1 MGIITAIV
9 VCACRCEAHVLQ
21 LLDVDNWQ
29 KHKHL
34 TGFSSYFLLLSTCST
49 HHRRGVFQRDFCSR
63 KNIKIF
69 YASRTLKIS
78 FILKKRINTSF
89 WWSNTLWKKMEILRS
104 SHIHVSHIYS
114 TGYLHLWLNKHR
126 HQMATSDC
134 LIKAFFFCCLSTRL
148 FHKYIYRKRMSVL
161 FMDTWY

>member
-1 MGIITAIV
+1 MSIITAIV
-9 VCACRCEAHVLQ
+9 VCMSMWSSLAHVLQ

-34 TGFSSYFLLLSTCST
+34 TGFSSFFAALYMFNSSSSWGISAWFSLSKKKKTFYVADIKSFIYFWKEKKIYLLLTIA
-49 HHRRGVFQRDFCSR
+49 H
-63 KNIKIF
+63 
-69 YASRTLKIS
+69 TL
-78 FILKKRINTSF
+78 
-89 WWSNTLWKKMEILRS
+89 KMEILRS

-134 LIKAFFFCCLSTRL
+134 LIKVFFYLLFLSTRL
-148 FHKYIYRKRMSVL
+148 FHI
-161 FMDTWY
+161 